1 MALIATKDC
10 LIELCPSAADWIMP
24 GTIPYYSFTGRSS
37 DAKMNNKA
45 DIAKI
50 KVYGSAPVSFAGY
63 AEFSIAC
70 KAFVDLTTGRV
81 TTVNLTNPGTGYTT
95 APAVT
100 FSGGGGSGAAATAII
115 NTAGNVAAVIMT
127 NFGTGYTSA
136 PTVAI
141 AAPGA
146 GTTATATSAIN
157 EYSDAFDWPLFAAEK
172 IAVRLSPAG
181 AGGVGSKRPY
191 FTGYVVRESVN
202 LDAPTDGAWSFEFQA
217 QGSGSPVR
225 GAY

>member
-10 LIELCPSAADWIMP
+10 VIEMCPSAADWIMP
-24 GTIPYYSFTGRSS
+24 ATIPYYNFTGRSS
-37 DAKMNNKA
+37 DGKMGNKA
-45 DIAKI
+45 DIAKVP
-50 KVYGSAPVSFAGY
+50 VYGGAPVAFAGY
-63 AEFSIAC
+63 AEFTIAC

-81 TTVNLTNPGTGYTT
+81 TTVNITNPGTGYTT

-115 NTAGNVAAVIMT
+115 NTAGNVVAVIMT

-136 PTVAI
+136 PSVSI

-181 AGGVGSKRPY
+181 AGAVGSKRPY

-202 LDAPTDGAWSFEFQA
+202 LDAPVNGAWSFEFQA
-217 QGSGSPVR
+217 QGSGSPNR
-225 GAY
+225 NAY